1 MLTLV
6 KQSQCGTPVFIIPD
20 KEGTVKFITE
30 YLRLNHKF
38 VRKTYP
44 LPRIGEIIQKLER
57 FQCMLVLDLNI
68 GYYTIRLSLD
78 SQYMTTIVT
87 EFGKFNYNRLLMG
100 MCHSGDIF
108 QAEVDKLLGDIK
120 DVKTYID
127 DILVLIKKLFSKN
140 MDQQRIIF
148 SGLCAVG

>member
-1 MLTLV
+1 
-6 KQSQCGTPVFIIPD
+6 
-20 KEGTVKFITE
+20 
-30 YLRLNHKF
+30 
-38 VRKTYP
+38 
-44 LPRIGEIIQKLER
+44 
-57 FQCMLVLDLNI
+57 
-68 GYYTIRLSLD
+68 
-78 SQYMTTIVT
+78 
-87 EFGKFNYNRLLMG
+87 MG

-148 SGLCAVG
+148 SGLCAVGLKVNSPKWSF